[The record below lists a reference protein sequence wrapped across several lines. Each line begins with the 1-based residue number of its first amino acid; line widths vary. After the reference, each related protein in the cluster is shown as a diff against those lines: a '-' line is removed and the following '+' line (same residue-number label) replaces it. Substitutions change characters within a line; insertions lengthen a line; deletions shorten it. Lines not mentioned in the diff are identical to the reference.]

1 MVAPIIQEFRKL
13 TGRQVSDQD
22 YGKVANNCMTS
33 EQAFKFMAQRANL
46 RKYPGVKFQLYSYME
61 EKTKLMKE
69 RVNTKTTNRLTDRET
84 ANVRREI
91 AKTLHRPE
99 PVDHDL
105 QHTRTQRSSQRREGY
120 TLEDKKV
127 SNSSLAAPTAKASQ
141 AHNKGFKRQDYTVF
155 RRDLKKSF
163 GANAAAGPWRSNY
176 EVSTV

>member
-91 AKTLHRPE
+91 AKSMHRY
-99 PVDHDL
+99 
-105 QHTRTQRSSQRREGY
+105 TRTQRSSQRREGY

-127 SNSSLAAPTAKASQ
+127 SKSSLAAPTAKASQ